1 MPDTALV
8 ISATVPDPPDTGK
21 RVVLRGL
28 LRYLIDRLGPANVH
42 YALVGA
48 DSAPPIPFP
57 VTVHH
62 LDRPGA
68 GSQLAALTRCLT
80 DRSYTIQEAM
90 LGSRG
95 LARQVAALVEELDP
109 RIEVYDTLRMGQH
122 APRARRSRRRV
133 LYVDDLFSVRYARM
147 IDVAERESVDMDPLG
162 GFVDN
167 VPARLRS
174 LARRPGVYL
183 PLLRVEG
190 RRLER
195 REATIVRDFDVSL
208 LVNADE
214 VGLLRSRS
222 GVEAVESFT
231 PLLPR
236 VASVARAQ
244 ADPPEIVFLGSLG
257 LPHNDD
263 AICSFLRTTMA
274 PVVRRCPGIRLR
286 VIGRN
291 ASTALQALAAQCADS
306 VVLEG
311 FVEDLDAVLARS
323 SAVIAPLRFG
333 SGVKIKMLEALARGV
348 PLLATERA
356 AEGIPVRPD
365 GVDGCL
371 VEDDMAAWPEL
382 VAELVDPAR
391 NAQVSAAAVDFFDR
405 TYSTDV
411 VTAQYDKIFEL
422 ATAR

>member
-8 ISATVPDPPDTGK
+8 VSATVPDPPDTGK

-28 LRYLIDRLGPANVH
+28 LRYLVDRLGPGNVH

-48 DSAPPIPFP
+48 AGSRPVPFP

-62 LDRPGA
+62 LDRPGLTA
-68 GSQLAALTRCLT
+68 QVGALARCLG

-90 LGSRG
+90 LGSRDLG
-95 LARQVAALVEELDP
+95 RQVAALVEELDP
-109 RIEVYDTLRMGQH
+109 QIEVYDTLRMGQH
-122 APRARRSRRRV
+122 APPRTSRRRV

-147 IDVAERESVDMDPLG
+147 LEVARRESVDMDPLG

-167 VPARLRS
+167 VPAQVRW
-174 LARRPGVYL
+174 LARRRAVYL
-183 PLLRVEG
+183 PLLRFEG

-195 REATIVRDFDVSL
+195 REAEVVRGFDVSL

-214 VGLLRSRS
+214 VELLRARS
-222 GVEAVESFT
+222 GIATVEAFT
-231 PLLPR
+231 PLLPPVTVTPR
-236 VASVARAQ
+236 VQ
-244 ADPPEIVFLGSLG
+244 ADPPEIVFLGNLG

-263 AICSFLRTTMA
+263 AVCSFLRTTMPA
-274 PVVRRCPGIRLR
+274 LTTSCPGIRLR

-291 ASTALQALAAQCADS
+291 ASPALRSSSARFAQN

-311 FVEDLDAVLARS
+311 FVDDLDSVLARAT
-323 SAVIAPLRFG
+323 AVIAPLRFG

-348 PLLATERA
+348 PLLATACA

-365 GVDGCL
+365 GLDGCL
-371 VEDDMAAWPEL
+371 VEDDLASWPALLTEL
-382 VAELVDPAR
+382 ADPTRNAEL
-391 NAQVSAAAVDFFDR
+391 SAAASAFFDR
-405 TYSTDV
+405 TYSDRV
-411 VTAQYDKIFEL
+411 VTAQYDAVFGL
-422 ATAR
+422 RPVV